1 MRVQRAPVRIE
12 TALKRTFDRGNA
24 ARFADEPTS
33 RRADEPT
40 SRRAGGIGAGAGVA
54 GMAASFGG
62 RAAMQRSN
70 APRPCEDGRRSCA
83 ARLSIECPATHAA
96 LPGRRRAAHGRV
108 RRRLADH
115 ASRAP
120 SGARVGAAKNFLATR
135 VDSGGIRSS

>member
-1 MRVQRAPVRIE
+1 MRVQRTPVRIE

-40 SRRAGGIGAGAGVA
+40 SRRAGGIGAGVA

>member
-12 TALKRTFDRGNA
+12 TALRRTFDRGNA

-33 RRADEPT
+33 RRA
-40 SRRAGGIGAGAGVA
+40 GGIGAGAGAGVA

-108 RRRLADH
+108 RRRLAGH